1 LRPQG
6 HRSPSRARPQEALG
20 LRPIAPDHPVKIQK
34 TSSKPGRLSKRSGF
48 LSVRNGEKRRGPLF
62 LLETKRYED
71 DEPHGR
77 YGLTVSKKCGNAVV
91 RNRIRRR
98 LNEAM
103 RLHAAVDMDGQ
114 SDYVI
119 VAPRCVERA
128 VSSVGRRIETPDS
141 RRKTPEQRCRITG
154 IFTSQSPCRC
164 SS

>member
-1 LRPQG
+1 
-6 HRSPSRARPQEALG
+6 
-20 LRPIAPDHPVKIQK
+20 VKIQK

-119 VAPRCVERA
+119 VARRDVLSAPFPQLAEELK
-128 VSSVGRRIETPDS
+128 RRIRGAKHRNKDAE
-141 RRKTPEQRCRITG
+141 
-154 IFTSQSPCRC
+154 
-164 SS
+164 

>member
-1 LRPQG
+1 
-6 HRSPSRARPQEALG
+6 
-20 LRPIAPDHPVKIQK
+20 VKIHKK
-34 TSSKPGRLSKRSGF
+34 TSKPGRLLKRSGF

-62 LLETKRYED
+62 LLETRRYEGG
-71 DEPHGR
+71 ELHGR

-119 VAPRCVERA
+119 VARRDVLNAPFPKLAEELK
-128 VSSVGRRIETPDS
+128 RRIRGGKNRNKDAE
-141 RRKTPEQRCRITG
+141 
-154 IFTSQSPCRC
+154 
-164 SS
+164 